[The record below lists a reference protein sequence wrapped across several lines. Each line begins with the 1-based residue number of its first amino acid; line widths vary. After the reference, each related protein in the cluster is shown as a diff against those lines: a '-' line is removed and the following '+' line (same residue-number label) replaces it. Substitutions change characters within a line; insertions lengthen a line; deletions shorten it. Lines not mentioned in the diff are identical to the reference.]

1 MRLCGKMLLERCVE
15 IQFRKALNRCC
26 QQLLGA
32 FLFIGE
38 NVNLVGFREMFALLE
53 NVLQLLD
60 KWGGGVLQWWRKEK
74 I

>member
-32 FLFIGE
+32 FLFFVGE
-38 NVNLVGFREMFALLE
+38 IVKKYQYSDSFG
-53 NVLQLLD
+53 D
-60 KWGGGVLQWWRKEK
+60 EK
-74 I
+74 